1 MSAVT
6 QALTLVAFPVAAAAG
21 GTAVSILRPPGP
33 RLVSAIQHFAAGVVV
48 AALAGEVLPSL
59 REEGNLPYAV
69 LGFTAGVIVML
80 AMAAYSR
87 RQEAAAASEPTSA
100 TGPDSAAAA
109 PASSPHGRGL
119 ATSATRQVAR
129 RAAVALPLGLLVAV
143 GVDLVI
149 DGLLVGLGAVLGA
162 AQGMI
167 LTIALTLE
175 ILFLSLSLGSE
186 LSEAGLNRAQ
196 SAATV
201 VGLALLTAVGAVG
214 GAALLAGAGP
224 AALAAVLAFGA
235 AALLYLAVE
244 ELLVEAHEQT
254 ETTALA
260 AMFFLGFLAVYV
272 LGEIAG

>member
-6 QALTLVAFPVAAAAG
+6 QALTLVAFPVAAAAA
-21 GTAVSILRPPGP
+21 GTAISILRPPRP

-59 REEGNLPYAV
+59 RKEGNLPYAV
-69 LGFTAGVIVML
+69 LGFTAGVAVML
-80 AMAAYSR
+80 TMAAYSR
-87 RQEAAAASEPTSA
+87 RQEAAAASRSRSSTAPSS
-100 TGPDSAAAA
+100 DS
-109 PASSPHGRGL
+109 SGQHSRGL
-119 ATSATRQVAR
+119 ATSVTRQVAR

-162 AQGMI
+162 AQGLI
-167 LTIALTLE
+167 LTVALTLE

-186 LSEAGLNRAQ
+186 LTEAGLNRAQ

-201 VGLALLTAVGAVG
+201 VGLALLTAGGAVG

-244 ELLVEAHEQT
+244 ELLVEAHEHT

>member
-1 MSAVT
+1 MTAVT
-6 QALTLVAFPVAAAAG
+6 QALTLVAFPVAAAAAG
-21 GTAVSILRPPGP
+21 SAVSIVRPPGP

-59 REEGNLPYAV
+59 RSEGNLPYAV
-69 LGFTAGVIVML
+69 LGFALGVAVML

-87 RQEAAAASEPTSA
+87 RQEAAATSSKVYGAPTLEA
-100 TGPDSAAAA
+100 TDPDS
-109 PASSPHGRGL
+109 PHRRGL
-119 ATSATRQVAR
+119 STSVTRQVAR
-129 RAAVALPLGLLVAV
+129 RAAIALPLGLLVAV

-162 AQGMI
+162 TQGII

-175 ILFLSLSLGSE
+175 ILFLSLSLGTE
-186 LSEAGLNRAQ
+186 LAEAGLNRAQ

-214 GAALLAGAGP
+214 GAALLADAGP
-224 AALAAVLAFGA
+224 ATLAVVLAFGA

-254 ETTALA
+254 ETTTLA

>member
-6 QALTLVAFPVAAAAG
+6 QALTLVAFPVAAAAA
-21 GTAVSILRPPGP
+21 GTAVSIVRPPGP

-59 REEGNLPYAV
+59 RREGNLPYAV
-69 LGFTAGVIVML
+69 IGFTAGVAVML

-87 RQEAAAASEPTSA
+87 RQESASASQSERTRAAAADMQPRAEHA
-100 TGPDSAAAA
+100 
-109 PASSPHGRGL
+109 RGL
-119 ATSATRQVAR
+119 STSVTRQVAR

-149 DGLLVGLGAVLGA
+149 DGLLVGLGAVLGS
-162 AQGMI
+162 AQGI
-167 LTIALTLE
+167 IITLALTLE

-186 LSEAGLNRAQ
+186 LTEAGLNRGQ

-224 AALAAVLAFGA
+224 ATLAVVLAFGA

-244 ELLVEAHEQT
+244 ELLVEAHEQI

-272 LGEIAG
+272 LGEIAS